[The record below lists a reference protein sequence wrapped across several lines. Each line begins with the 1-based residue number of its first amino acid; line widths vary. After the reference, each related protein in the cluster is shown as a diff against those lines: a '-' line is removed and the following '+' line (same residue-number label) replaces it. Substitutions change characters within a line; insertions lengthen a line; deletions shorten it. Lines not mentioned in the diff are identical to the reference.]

1 MILMSTREIAQN
13 IFDSLTEEQLNT
25 FITLFK
31 VYETPNA
38 ETLNAI
44 NEIENGGGTLFTG
57 TTDELFSEFG
67 GNIIL
72 EEEPDE
78 WDKELIKRG
87 MSDTSESIPLAQAA
101 AEMGINLNDL

>member
-1 MILMSTREIAQN
+1 MSTREIAQN

-31 VYETPNA
+31 AHETPNA
-38 ETLNAI
+38 ETINAI
-44 NEIENGGGTLFTG
+44 NEIESGGGTLFTG

-67 GNIIL
+67 GNFIL

-78 WDKELIKRG
+78 WDKEMIKCG
-87 MSDTSESIPLAQAA
+87 MNDISESIPLAQAA
-101 AEMGINLNDL
+101 AEMGIDLNDI